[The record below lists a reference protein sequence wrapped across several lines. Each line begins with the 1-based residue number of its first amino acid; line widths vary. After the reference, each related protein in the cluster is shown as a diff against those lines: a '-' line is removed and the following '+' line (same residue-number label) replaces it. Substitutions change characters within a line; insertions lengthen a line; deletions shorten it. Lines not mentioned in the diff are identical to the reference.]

1 MNSLDANVI
10 LRFLLRDIPEQSAK
24 SRQLIF
30 TTVCYVSDVIIT
42 EVAFV
47 LERRIS
53 MSRDQVAALLG
64 KFVELPTIVCNESLL
79 VSTIDLFAKRR
90 QLSFPDC
97 YAAVEARRNSD
108 KLFTFDTSLI
118 KFGGEH
124 VSAPTDQ

>member
-10 LRFLLRDIPEQSAK
+10 LRYLLRDIPEQAAK
-24 SRQLIF
+24 SRQII
-30 TTVCYVSDVIIT
+30 TTSVCYVSDVIIT

-47 LERRIS
+47 LERRIGL
-53 MSRDQVAALLG
+53 SREQVAALLG

-79 VSTIDLFAKRR
+79 IYTIELFAKKR

-97 YAAVEARRNSD
+97 YAAVESRRNSD
-108 KLFTFDTSLI
+108 VLFTFDSNLI

-124 VSAPTDQ
+124 VTAP

>member
-10 LRFLLRDIPEQSAK
+10 LRYLLRDIPEQAAK
-24 SRQLIF
+24 SQQII
-30 TTVCYVSDVIIT
+30 TTSVCYVSDVIIT

-47 LERRIS
+47 LERRIGL
-53 MSRDQVAALLG
+53 SREQVAALLG

-79 VSTIDLFAKRR
+79 IYTIELFAKQR

-97 YAAVEARRNSD
+97 YAAVESRGNSD
-108 KLFTFDTSLI
+108 VLLTFDSNLI

-124 VSAPTDQ
+124 VAAP